1 MGSRA
6 AVLVGCFTVA
16 ALALANVAHAGGGRY
31 VFAGGTAAEQAQV
44 HAALDASTFDWDIV
58 PTQVTIH
65 IVRGLA
71 SSYST
76 RGQIWLDAN
85 VLDAGVFSWGVVQME
100 YGQQVQFAL
109 LDQAEQARL
118 TTALGASQWCYE
130 DPSLPRGD
138 NGCERFSAT
147 LAWAYWPA
155 AQNSMQ
161 PAGPNDWSA
170 SMNPAD
176 FRALLARLIGAP
188 DPIGT
193 PSLRNLA
200 DRRPPARAPVLPHGH

>member
-58 PTQVTIH
+58 PEQVTIH

-100 YGQQVQFAL
+100 YGQQVQFSLNQQERAAL
-109 LDQAEQARL
+109 V
-118 TTALGASQWCYE
+118 TALGAKEWCYE
-130 DPSLPRGD
+130 TPSLPLAD
-138 NGCERFSAT
+138 QGCERFAAT
-147 LAWAYWPA
+147 LAWAYWPST
-155 AQNSMQ
+155 QNSMR
-161 PAGPNDWSA
+161 PTGAADPSA
-170 SMNPAD
+170 SMAPAA
-176 FRALLARLIGAP
+176 FRAMVVQMNRT
-188 DPIGT
+188 GT
-193 PSLRNLA
+193 DHVLQSV
-200 DRRPPARAPVLPHGH
+200 APVAAAPVAPTAGG

>member
-1 MGSRA
+1 MGIRA
-6 AVLVGCFTVA
+6 AVVLGCSVVA
-16 ALALANVAHAGGGRY
+16 ALALADVAWAGGGRY
-31 VFAGGTAAEQAQV
+31 VIDGGTPTEQAQV
-44 HAALDASTFDWDIV
+44 HAALDASGFDWDIV

-65 IVRGLA
+65 IVRGIS

-109 LDQAEQARL
+109 LDEAERARL
-118 TTALGASQWCYE
+118 TAQLGASQWCYE
-130 DPSLPRGD
+130 NPSLPRGD

-155 AQNSMQ
+155 AQNSMR
-161 PAGPNDWSA
+161 PTGPGDWSA
-170 SMNPAD
+170 SMNATD
-176 FRALLARLIGAP
+176 FRSLLARLIGAP

-193 PSLRNLA
+193 PSIRNLA
-200 DRRPPARAPVLPHGH
+200 DRPAARAPVYPHGH